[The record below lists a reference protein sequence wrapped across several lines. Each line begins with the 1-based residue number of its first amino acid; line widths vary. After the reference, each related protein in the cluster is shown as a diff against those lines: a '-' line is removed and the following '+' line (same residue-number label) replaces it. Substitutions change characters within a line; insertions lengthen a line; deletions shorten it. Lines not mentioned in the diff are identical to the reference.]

1 MGMFS
6 RNTPAVSLIKMILI
20 PFFVDSQ
27 RLRVIVCLLIFLKYF
42 LICDRCKKIVSNF
55 VSCFWNK

>member
-20 PFFVDSQ
+20 PFFCGQSTTTGNS
-27 RLRVIVCLLIFLKYF
+27 LFANI
-42 LICDRCKKIVSNF
+42 S
-55 VSCFWNK
+55 